1 MSYDLKITG
10 GDLSLQNGDLAK
22 VTNSDKLIQDIL
34 KICLTDVGSNPIH
47 PSYGSF
53 LSRSVVGNA
62 NKTSMI
68 VQIAQAQINTCLT
81 NLQSLQQVQLKT
93 YQQMTADEQL
103 ASILG
108 ISVQRNVF
116 DARLY
121 TVKIKVMTKGIQ
133 AITTEF
139 TINTL

>member
-34 KICLTDVGSNPIH
+34 KICLTDVGSDPIH

-108 ISVQRNVF
+108 ISVQRNAF

>member
-1 MSYDLKITG
+1 MSYDLKIKNGDLVIQG
-10 GDLSLQNGDLAK
+10 GDLTQ
-22 VTNSDKLIQDIL
+22 VTNSDKLTQDIL

-53 LSRSVVGNA
+53 LSRSVIGNA

-68 VQIAQAQINTCLT
+68 VQIAQSQINTCLT
-81 NLQSLQQVQLKT
+81 NLQSLQQTQLKT

-103 ASILG
+103 AAVLG
-108 ISVQRNVF
+108 ISIQRNAY
-116 DARLY
+116 DPRLY